1 MLRSMFSAM
10 SPHSFRDWQKITEGR
25 SYISSIIFRCLK
37 SWAYFVFFY
46 WLPWPLLS
54 SAFWPFDISFY
65 TALALPFF
73 AFSL

>member
-37 SWAYFVFFY
+37 SWEYFVFFY
-46 WLPWPLLS
+46 
-54 SAFWPFDISFY
+54 
-65 TALALPFF
+65 
-73 AFSL
+73 